1 MNAGKV
7 IFNSRLKTESSH
19 NSAGNAGDEMGQNKG
34 NNTTSRVEYE
44 MRIKTNG
51 DNNEKVITESKKTTE
66 VKFKSN
72 KKTKNVQLLRD
83 DNY

>member
-1 MNAGKV
+1 
-7 IFNSRLKTESSH
+7 
-19 NSAGNAGDEMGQNKG
+19 
-34 NNTTSRVEYE
+34 
-44 MRIKTNG
+44 MRFKTNG